1 MAGTLE
7 DWERLQTKL
16 KGLYEYDVNG
26 ILKQYISKLEPV
38 LEQFTETYK
47 GFPHLEFWND
57 LYEEREDPTIPSY
70 LTTNVLNGWIIRFFT
85 HEDTVHNHVRAE
97 TMTVDIL
104 FKDRMSGKETPM
116 QLFGGSCGI
125 SIENKYVYRPHYS
138 FSIVEKPV
146 EKNMIRIR

>member
-47 GFPHLEFWND
+47 GFPHLEFWNN

-70 LTTNVLNGWIIRFFT
+70 VTAKVLNGWIIRFFT
-85 HEDTVHNHVRAE
+85 H
-97 TMTVDIL
+97 
-104 FKDRMSGKETPM
+104 
-116 QLFGGSCGI
+116 
-125 SIENKYVYRPHYS
+125 
-138 FSIVEKPV
+138 
-146 EKNMIRIR
+146 